1 MSRSIYLEHEF
12 INQRWL
18 EAVVGECRTC
28 LKPLTLCVMCNP
40 THSCIYLKNCIMKQL
55 AILALLL
62 FTIFAAN
69 SQTKNFIDQPYIEV
83 SGSADTLVTPNE
95 IYVRIIL
102 SEKDSRD
109 RVSIEELELKMVAA
123 LKGLS
128 LDTEKDLTTSDMT
141 SNFKTYLLKSKD
153 VIKTKIYTLK
163 VADAVTASKVFM
175 KLEEIGISNTSI
187 ERVDHSDLNNLKN
200 KMRTKAILDAKDRA
214 IALAKPLNQTVGLA
228 INIID
233 TDNNISQQLQGRVAG
248 IQIRG
253 ISSIQNDGYMD
264 LPKIEFEKIKVTAG
278 INAKF
283 ILK

>member
-1 MSRSIYLEHEF
+1 
-12 INQRWL
+12 
-18 EAVVGECRTC
+18 
-28 LKPLTLCVMCNP
+28 
-40 THSCIYLKNCIMKQL
+40 MKQL
-55 AILALLL
+55 TILAFLLL
-62 FTIFAAN
+62 SIFTAN

-95 IYVRIIL
+95 IYIRIIL
-102 SEKDSRD
+102 SEKDTRD
-109 RVSIEELELKMVAA
+109 RVSIEELEQKMVAA
-123 LKGLS
+123 LKGLD

-163 VADAVTASKVFM
+163 VTDAVIASKVFM

-187 ERVDHSDLNNLKN
+187 ERVDYSDLNNLKN
-200 KMRTKAILDAKDRA
+200 KMRTKAILDAKERA
-214 IALAKPLNQTVGLA
+214 VALTKPLNQTVGSA
-228 INIID
+228 INIVD

-253 ISSIQNDGYMD
+253 ISSIQSDGYMD

>member
-1 MSRSIYLEHEF
+1 
-12 INQRWL
+12 
-18 EAVVGECRTC
+18 
-28 LKPLTLCVMCNP
+28 
-40 THSCIYLKNCIMKQL
+40 MKQL
-55 AILALLL
+55 TILALLL
-62 FTIFAAN
+62 FTIFTAN

-83 SGSADTLVTPNE
+83 NGSADTLVTPNE
-95 IYVRIIL
+95 IYIRIIL
-102 SEKDSRD
+102 SEKDTRD
-109 RVSIEELELKMVAA
+109 RVSIEELEQKMVDS
-123 LKGLS
+123 LKGMG
-128 LDTEKDLTTSDMT
+128 LDTEKHLTTSDMT

-163 VADAVTASKVFM
+163 VTDAVTASKVFM
-175 KLEEIGISNTSI
+175 KLEEIGISNTLI

-200 KMRTKAILDAKDRA
+200 KMRAKAILDAKDRA
-214 IALAKPLNQTVGLA
+214 IALTKPLNQTVGFA

-233 TDNNISQQLQGRVAG
+233 TDNNISQQLQGRMAG

-253 ISSIQNDGYMD
+253 ISTIQNNGYMD